1 MQCLSKSVSTGSTLR
16 DSRFW
21 RVFALSTALKRG
33 AWAALTCGCL
43 VAVATA
49 AHADTGSDSFSFPI
63 VDSILCGFWSYS
75 KTRLAPMI
83 AAIVVLFS
91 VVGQWLGHGR
101 MWAVLLYIGL
111 GLGIILGIGALIAT
125 QTGVGASCLSS

>member
-1 MQCLSKSVSTGSTLR
+1 MCLAACMLATL
-16 DSRFW
+16 
-21 RVFALSTALKRG
+21 
-33 AWAALTCGCL
+33 
-43 VAVATA
+43 ATSA
-49 AHADTGSDSFSFPI
+49 QADTSGNSGSFSFPI
-63 VDSILCGFWSYS
+63 VDSILCGFWAYS

-91 VVGQWLGHGR
+91 VVGQWLGHGK
-101 MWAVLLYIGL
+101 MWSVLLYIGL

>member
-1 MQCLSKSVSTGSTLR
+1 MKRSTKSTSNPGAIHVARPERSVTRASSLR
-16 DSRFW
+16 RW
-21 RVFALSTALKRG
+21 TWFALAGGTLLAMAS
-33 AWAALTCGCL
+33 AAR
-43 VAVATA
+43 
-49 AHADTGSDSFSFPI
+49 ADSGNSFSFPI

-125 QTGVGASCLSS
+125 QTGVGASCLSN

>member
-1 MQCLSKSVSTGSTLR
+1 VL
-16 DSRFW
+16 
-21 RVFALSTALKRG
+21 
-33 AWAALTCGCL
+33 AACGL
-43 VAVATA
+43 MAIATA
-49 AHADTGSDSFSFPI
+49 ARADTGSGTFSFPI
-63 VDSILCGFWSYS
+63 VDSILCGFWAYS

-101 MWAVLLYIGL
+101 MWSVLLYIGL

-125 QTGVGASCLSS
+125 QTGVGASCLAN